1 MTQQKAIIFD
11 ASTLISLAM
20 NGLLSTLEELKKVFN
35 GSFLITPDVKKEVID
50 KPLTI
55 TRFKLEALRVKHLL
69 DKGVLELSNE
79 KGIQKRTQDI
89 LDMANSSFEG
99 KGKDIKLVSAGE
111 ISCLA
116 LSEIL
121 SKKKILNVVAIDE
134 RTTRM
139 FVESPDKLKDFLER
153 KMHIKITSG
162 TAPPGVPPKGTR
174 TSSRPQNTSLRGNNF
189 EIFKNFK
196 IIRSAELVYI
206 AHKKKLV
213 KIGNGQLLD
222 ALLWAVKFKGCSIS
236 NEEIKEI
243 KS

>member
-139 FVESPDKLKDFLER
+139 LVESPDKLGEFLER
-153 KMHIKITSG
+153 KMHTKIISKKT
-162 TAPPGVPPKGTR
+162 
-174 TSSRPQNTSLRGNNF
+174 NF
-189 EIFKNFK
+189 DIFKNFK

-236 NEEIKEI
+236 NQEINEMKKI
-243 KS
+243 K

>member
-1 MTQQKAIIFD
+1 MQKAIIFD
-11 ASTLISLAM
+11 SGPLISLAM
-20 NGLLSTLEELKKVFN
+20 NGLLGILEELKKVFN

-50 KPLTI
+50 KPMTI
-55 TRFKLEALRVKHLL
+55 TRFKLEALMVKNLL
-69 DKGVLELSNE
+69 DKGILELSNE
-79 KGIQKRTQDI
+79 EGIQKRTQEVLDI
-89 LDMANSSFEG
+89 ANSFFEG

-121 SKKKILNVVAIDE
+121 SKKKILNVVAVDE

-139 FVESPDKLKDFLER
+139 LVENPKNLESFLER
-153 KMHIKITSG
+153 KMHIKITSEK
-162 TAPPGVPPKGTR
+162 T
-174 TSSRPQNTSLRGNNF
+174 NF

-206 AHKKKLV
+206 AYKKKLV

-236 NEEIKEI
+236 NQEINEMKKI
-243 KS
+243 K

>member
-1 MTQQKAIIFD
+1 MTSKKAIIFD
-11 ASTLISLAM
+11 ASTLISFAM
-20 NGLLSTLEELKKVFN
+20 NGILDILRDLKISTKVN
-35 GSFLITPDVKKEVID
+35 VSFLITQDVKREVVD
-50 KPLTI
+50 RPMTI
-55 TRFKLEALRVKHLL
+55 TRFKLEALKIQHLL
-69 DKGVLELSNE
+69 DEGVLEMANE
-79 KGIQKRTQDI
+79 EGIQKRTKEI
-89 LDMANSSFEG
+89 LDIANSIFMG
-99 KGKDIKLVSAGE
+99 KDKDIKIVSSGE

-139 FVESPDKLKDFLER
+139 LVESPEKLGSFLEK
-153 KMHIKITSG
+153 KMHTKIIS
-162 TAPPGVPPKGTR
+162 KK
-174 TSSRPQNTSLRGNNF
+174 NDF
-189 EIFKNFK
+189 EIFKKFR

-206 AHKKKLV
+206 AYKKKLV

-243 KS
+243 KKLG

>member
-11 ASTLISLAM
+11 SSTLISFAM
-20 NGLLSTLEELKKVFN
+20 NGILDILRDLKKVLGTQ
-35 GSFLITPDVKKEVID
+35 GSFLITPDVKKEVVDI
-50 KPLTI
+50 PMTI
-55 TRFKLEALRVKHLL
+55 PRFKLEALKIQHLL
-69 DKGVLELSNE
+69 DEGVIEIANE
-79 KGIQKRTQDI
+79 EGIQKRTKEI
-89 LDMANSSFEG
+89 LNIANSMFEG

-121 SKKKILNVVAIDE
+121 SEKNILNVVAIDE

-139 FVESPDKLKDFLER
+139 LVENPKNLGSFLEK
-153 KMHIKITSG
+153 KMHTKIISKKT
-162 TAPPGVPPKGTR
+162 
-174 TSSRPQNTSLRGNNF
+174 NF
-189 EIFKNFK
+189 EIFKKFK

-213 KIGNGQLLD
+213 RMGNGKLLD

-236 NEEIKEI
+236 NEEIAEI
-243 KS
+243 KRMK

>member
-1 MTQQKAIIFD
+1 
-11 ASTLISLAM
+11 
-20 NGLLSTLEELKKVFN
+20 LEDLKKVF
-35 GSFLITPDVKKEVID
+35 GGKFLITPDVKREVID
-50 KPLTI
+50 RPMTI
-55 TRFKLEALRVKHLL
+55 TRFKLEALKIQHLL
-69 DKGVLELSNE
+69 DEEVLELVSDE
-79 KGIQKRTQDI
+79 GISKKTKEIMDI
-89 LDMANSSFEG
+89 ANSSFEG
-99 KGKDIKLVSAGE
+99 KGKDIKLVSSGE

-139 FVESPDKLKDFLER
+139 LVESPDKLGSFLEK
-153 KMHIKITSG
+153 KMHTKIIS
-162 TAPPGVPPKGTR
+162 KD
-174 TSSRPQNTSLRGNNF
+174 NNF
-189 EIFKNFK
+189 DIFKKFK

-213 KIGNGQLLD
+213 KIGNGKLLD

-243 KS
+243 KKLG

>member
-1 MTQQKAIIFD
+1 MKQKAIIFD

-20 NGLLSTLEELKKVFN
+20 NGILDILEELKKVFK
-35 GSFLITPDVKKEVID
+35 GSFLITEDVKKEVID

-79 KGIQKRTQDI
+79 EGIQKRTQDI

-139 FVESPDKLKDFLER
+139 LVESPDKLGEFLER
-153 KMHIKITSG
+153 KMHTKIISKKT
-162 TAPPGVPPKGTR
+162 
-174 TSSRPQNTSLRGNNF
+174 NF
-189 EIFKNFK
+189 DIFKNFK

-236 NEEIKEI
+236 NQEINEMKKI
-243 KS
+243 K

>member
-1 MTQQKAIIFD
+1 MKQKAIIFD

-20 NGLLSTLEELKKVFN
+20 NGILDILEELKKVFK
-35 GSFLITPDVKKEVID
+35 GSFLITEDVRKEVID

-79 KGIQKRTQDI
+79 EGIQKRTQDI

-139 FVESPDKLKDFLER
+139 LVESPDKLGEFLER
-153 KMHIKITSG
+153 KMHTKIISKKT
-162 TAPPGVPPKGTR
+162 
-174 TSSRPQNTSLRGNNF
+174 NF
-189 EIFKNFK
+189 DIFKNFK

-236 NEEIKEI
+236 NQEINEMKKI
-243 KS
+243 K